1 MAHLFRFQLFNL
13 THHFTTLLNAMWY
26 KLTRLRFFCSG
37 VLQFMFCKC
46 KTWEMKFFW
55 NFFFLFYY
63 VSPMCS
69 FAKDQFPF
77 FIYRCIMFCFLF
89 GKLSSGT
96 MKSIFISRRLSG
108 RVPNGLWDWKNFN
121 VTYFHRDLNKRKQKS
136 SVLALLFSHPTSLLA
151 RNS

>member
-55 NFFFLFYY
+55 NFFFHFTIWVLCVLLQRINFI
-63 VSPMCS
+63 
-69 FAKDQFPF
+69 F

-108 RVPNGLWDWKNFN
+108 RVPSGLWDWKNFN
-121 VTYFHRDLNKRKQKS
+121 VTYFHRNLNKRKQKS
-136 SVLALLFSHPTSLLA
+136 SVLARLFSHPTSLLA

>member
-1 MAHLFRFQLFNL
+1 MRNEIILKLLF
-13 THHFTTLLNAMWY
+13 
-26 KLTRLRFFCSG
+26 S
-37 VLQFMFCKC
+37 
-46 KTWEMKFFW
+46 
-55 NFFFLFYY
+55 FYY
-63 VSPMCS
+63 LSPMCS

-108 RVPNGLWDWKNFN
+108 RVPNDLWDWKNFN

-136 SVLALLFSHPTSLLA
+136 SVLARYSPTPPLFWQGIRNMLSEVSKRKICIGCEQLASYFCRATDLVLSVIASLHL
-151 RNS
+151 SP

>member
-1 MAHLFRFQLFNL
+1 MRNEIILKLLF
-13 THHFTTLLNAMWY
+13 
-26 KLTRLRFFCSG
+26 S
-37 VLQFMFCKC
+37 
-46 KTWEMKFFW
+46 
-55 NFFFLFYY
+55 YY
-63 VSPMCS
+63 YLSPMCS

-96 MKSIFISRRLSG
+96 MKSIFISKRLSG

-136 SVLALLFSHPTSLLA
+136 SVLARYSPTPPLFWQGIRNMLSEVSKRKICIGCEQLASYFCWETNLVLSVIASLHL
-151 RNS
+151 SP

>member
-1 MAHLFRFQLFNL
+1 MRNEILLKLLF
-13 THHFTTLLNAMWY
+13 
-26 KLTRLRFFCSG
+26 S
-37 VLQFMFCKC
+37 
-46 KTWEMKFFW
+46 
-55 NFFFLFYY
+55 FYY
-63 VSPMCS
+63 LSPICS

-136 SVLALLFSHPTSLLA
+136 SVLARYSPTPPLFWQGIRNMLSEVSKRKICIGCEQLASYFCRATDLVLSVIASLHL
-151 RNS
+151 SP

>member
-1 MAHLFRFQLFNL
+1 MRNEI
-13 THHFTTLLNAMWY
+13 LL
-26 KLTRLRFFCSG
+26 KLL
-37 VLQFMFCKC
+37 
-46 KTWEMKFFW
+46 
-55 NFFFLFYY
+55 FLFYY

-136 SVLALLFSHPTSLLA
+136 SVLARYSPTPPLFWQGIRNMLSEVSKRKICIGCEQLASYFCRATNLVLSVIASLHL
-151 RNS
+151 SP